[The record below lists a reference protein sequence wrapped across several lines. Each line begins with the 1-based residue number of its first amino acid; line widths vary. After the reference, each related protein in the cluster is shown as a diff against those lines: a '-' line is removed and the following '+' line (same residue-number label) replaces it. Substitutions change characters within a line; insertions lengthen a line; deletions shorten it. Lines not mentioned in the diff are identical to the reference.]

1 MATQATDP
9 TRKSNTRSSRT
20 PRTQTQSPRT
30 QRSPAPQ
37 PPPQTSF
44 ATASSSTSVPS
55 TSTATSGAY
64 LASSSATSS
73 SKQSAGTGIS
83 EFRDSLPENPHIYSF
98 SELCSAT
105 NNFLSKTYT
114 STSSTRSWR
123 CTLRAKSVIVFQRK
137 FRRKIET
144 PQLRQRLS
152 VICRSHHMSIIKLL
166 GASISGDHIY
176 LVYDF
181 VEGANLADCLRN
193 PRNPNFTVLDTWIS
207 RMQIATD
214 LAHGLDYIHNNTGLK
229 ICTLVHNH
237 IKSSSII
244 VTEPSFNAKL
254 CHFGTAQLCGEI
266 DEDENNKDKSKKAK
280 EFSEIQ
286 EVSEEEESLKT
297 LPSPKLKRSNSQK
310 MQFQGVR
317 GYMPPEFQATGIA
330 TQKCDVY
337 AFGVVIL
344 ELLCGEEPLKYKY
357 DKSTG
362 DFVRTSVIDTARA
375 VIDDDDDGG
384 GGGGREG
391 RMRKWVDR
399 RLKDSFPIDVA
410 EKIVRLALDCVHVDA
425 DKRPNMGRVA
435 GKISKLYLESRI
447 WSDNVR
453 MPTGISVSL
462 APR

>member
-1 MATQATDP
+1 
-9 TRKSNTRSSRT
+9 
-20 PRTQTQSPRT
+20 
-30 QRSPAPQ
+30 
-37 PPPQTSF
+37 
-44 ATASSSTSVPS
+44 
-55 TSTATSGAY
+55 
-64 LASSSATSS
+64 
-73 SKQSAGTGIS
+73 
-83 EFRDSLPENPHIYSF
+83 
-98 SELCSAT
+98 
-105 NNFLSKTYT
+105 
-114 STSSTRSWR
+114 
-123 CTLRAKSVIVFQRK
+123 
-137 FRRKIET
+137 
-144 PQLRQRLS
+144 
-152 VICRSHHMSIIKLL
+152 
-166 GASISGDHIY
+166 
-176 LVYDF
+176 
-181 VEGANLADCLRN
+181 
-193 PRNPNFTVLDTWIS
+193 
-207 RMQIATD
+207 MQIATD
-214 LAHGLDYIHNNTGLK
+214 LAHGLDYIHNNTGLN

-266 DEDENNKDKSKKAK
+266 DQDENNNNKKDKSKKQSK
-280 EFSEIQ
+280 EISEIQ
-286 EVSEEEESLKT
+286 EVSESEEEEEEESLKT

-330 TQKCDVY
+330 TQRCDVY

-375 VIDDDDDGG
+375 VIDEEEDGGGGG

-391 RMRKWVDR
+391 RLRKWVDR
-399 RLKDSFPIDVA
+399 RLNDSFPIDVA
-410 EKIVRLALDCVHVDA
+410 EKIVRLALDCVHVEA

>member
-73 SKQSAGTGIS
+73 SKHSAGTGIS

-181 VEGANLADCLRN
+181 VEGANLANCLRN

-214 LAHGLDYIHNNTGLK
+214 LAHGLDYIHNNTGLNILHLSPQPHQK
-229 ICTLVHNH
+229 QQHHSHRAFLQCQALPLRYRPALRRNRRGR
-237 IKSSSII
+237 KQQGRKNSR
-244 VTEPSFNAKL
+244 
-254 CHFGTAQLCGEI
+254 
-266 DEDENNKDKSKKAK
+266 KSKSFGGGGGG
-280 EFSEIQ
+280 EFKNVAISE
-286 EVSEEEESLKT
+286 
-297 LPSPKLKRSNSQK
+297 LKRSNSQK

-317 GYMPPEFQATGIA
+317 GYMPPEFQATEIA
-330 TQKCDVY
+330 TQKVRRVRIW
-337 AFGVVIL
+337 VVIL
-344 ELLCGEEPLKYKY
+344 ELSVRE
-357 DKSTG
+357 KS
-362 DFVRTSVIDTARA
+362 R
-375 VIDDDDDGG
+375 
-384 GGGGREG
+384 
-391 RMRKWVDR
+391 
-399 RLKDSFPIDVA
+399 
-410 EKIVRLALDCVHVDA
+410 
-425 DKRPNMGRVA
+425 
-435 GKISKLYLESRI
+435 
-447 WSDNVR
+447 
-453 MPTGISVSL
+453 
-462 APR
+462 